1 MNPTSRIHEPSR
13 RPVLPQEGNE
23 IYNVCSQFLSLTKG
37 DAYLT
42 IKMDSLQDIREKVER
57 GERLTF
63 EDGMRLLTS
72 NDLFAIG
79 QMADWVR
86 RRKSGDHVYFIVNT
100 HLNYT
105 NVCYLDCKLC
115 AFGVK
120 PENPRSYT
128 LSLEEIERKII
139 DMKGKGFTEL
149 HIVGGVN
156 PKLPFSYYEEMIR
169 LAKKH
174 LPEIHVQAFTAVEL
188 DYLARLSKISIEE
201 AIDRLREAGLGS
213 ILGGGAEIFHPE
225 VRSIISGH
233 KTNAERWFEIHERIH
248 RLGMRS
254 NASILYGSIE
264 KPEHVIDHLLRLR
277 ALQDKTGGFDAFFG
291 FAFHPENTKLAEEY
305 GITGE
310 TTGLYDLKL
319 LAIARLMLD
328 NFPHIRAFWM
338 MIGLKLAQISLYFG
352 VDDLDGTV
360 MEEQIVHDAGAETP
374 QMTPKE
380 TFIQMIRE
388 AGRIPVERDT
398 LYHVLRTY

>member
-1 MNPTSRIHEPSR
+1 MILLKIFRA
-13 RPVLPQEGNE
+13 
-23 IYNVCSQFLSLTKG
+23 TKG
-37 DAYLT
+37 EALLSVG
-42 IKMDSLQDIREKVER
+42 IGSLEDIREKVEK
-57 GERLTF
+57 GQRLTF
-63 EDGMRLLTS
+63 EDGMRLMTS
-72 NDLFAIG
+72 NDLYTIG
-79 QMADWVR
+79 SMADLVR
-86 RRKSGDHVYFIVNT
+86 KRKNGDHVYFIVNT

-120 PENPRSYT
+120 PDHPRSYT
-128 LSLEEIERKII
+128 LSLEEVEGKILE
-139 DMKGKGFTEL
+139 MKGKGYTEL

-156 PKLPFSYYEEMIR
+156 PKLPFHYYEEMIR
-169 LAKKH
+169 LAKQH
-174 LPEIHVQAFTAVEL
+174 LPEIYVQAFTAVEL
-188 DYLARLSKISIEE
+188 DYLARISNLSIEE

-248 RLGMRS
+248 KLGMRS

-264 KPEHVIDHLLRLR
+264 KPEHVIDHLIRLR
-277 ALQDKTGGFDAFFG
+277 DLQDKTGGFDAFFG

-305 GITGE
+305 HLTGE
-310 TTGLYDLKL
+310 TTGLYDLKM
-319 LAIARLMLD
+319 LAVARLMLD
-328 NFPHIRAFWM
+328 NFPHIRSFWM

-360 MEEQIVHDAGAETP
+360 MEEQIVHVAGAETP

-380 TFIQMIRE
+380 TFIRMIKE
-388 AGRIPVERDT
+388 TGRIPVERDT
-398 LYHVLRTY
+398 LYHILRTY